1 MRGTVFGVVTGA
13 ATVALLGSSAW
24 ALRDDAAVE
33 AAAPQQPSQN
43 GVAVYAPN
51 FFSTYSPVT
60 ALDMV
65 SRVPGFS
72 LSNGD
77 TDRRGLG
84 DSFGN
89 LLINGARPS
98 NKSLTLETVLQRIP
112 MEDVAHIELIQ
123 EALPQYNMRG
133 HPRLVNVILR
143 EGAGRSGAWT
153 GNVTLSDSGR
163 VGTRHQL
170 SYSFPLGD
178 ADVTLGVDTGFSG
191 NRVRR
196 REERFDAAG
205 DQEFFARDSDQ
216 RRYSEFV
223 PTLSVNWTLDDRSS
237 LRLDARGQ
245 YWDWHRN
252 RANYGF
258 APNGDPLFIE
268 LNETVNYGSSGSGTI
283 TYARDVTDHFS
294 SETILLASRERWDDG
309 PEPYAFYD
317 AQTGFVGATIVVAD
331 GEYEET
337 ALRQT
342 FNWNRIPNHNLEFG
356 AETAVNARDTTV
368 NLFDDDGVTVTPI
381 QLPVTSTRVEET
393 RSELFANHVWQ
404 VNDRLSIES
413 GLRYEISEIE
423 QTGDAAQSRSFTYA
437 KPSVTVN
444 WRQDEDNRIR
454 FTARRDVAQL
464 EFDKFAS
471 SVDVQ
476 DNNSTLGNPDYVP
489 QRTWTLEAEW
499 EHRFGDDGS
508 ASLQIGYDMVE
519 DLDGWVPI
527 TTPTG
532 VFDAPGNIGDGTN
545 LRITGNLTTP
555 LDRFGLSNAVL
566 DVFLEWYN
574 TNVEDPLTGED
585 RVWSGPREW
594 ELALDFRQTFPQS
607 GYAWGWDYH
616 WVSNGEVYRAQRY
629 EEFNNT
635 DGDLDFYAETTN
647 WLGMT
652 IRAGVDGV
660 FNNGDDRM
668 RVLYDGSRA
677 NGVILATEHRNV
689 SMGQTVYVRI
699 VDTF

>member
-1 MRGTVFGVVTGA
+1 MDSQTGI
-13 ATVALLGSSAW
+13 
-24 ALRDDAAVE
+24 
-33 AAAPQQPSQN
+33 
-43 GVAVYAPN
+43 AVYAPG
-51 FFSTYSPVT
+51 FFSNYSPVT

-65 SRVPGFS
+65 ARIPGFS

-77 TDRRGLG
+77 TNRRGLG

-98 NKSLTLETVLQRIP
+98 NKSLTLQTVLQRIP
-112 MEDVAHIELIQ
+112 MEDVAQIELIQ

-133 HPRLVNVILR
+133 HARLVNVILR

-153 GNVTLSDSGR
+153 GNLTLSDSGR
-163 VGTRHQL
+163 LGTRHQL
-170 SYSFPLGD
+170 SYSFPVSN
-178 ADVTLGVDTGFSG
+178 ADVTLGVDAGFSG
-191 NRVRR
+191 NRMRR
-196 REERFDAAG
+196 REERYDANG
-205 DQEFFARDSDQ
+205 DQEYFSRDSDQ
-216 RRYSEFV
+216 RRYTEII
-223 PTLSVNWTLDDRSS
+223 PTLSVNWTLDERSS
-237 LRLDARGQ
+237 LRLDAQGQ

-258 APNGDPLFIE
+258 EPNGDPLFIE
-268 LNETVNYGSSGSGTI
+268 LNETMNYGTSGSGTI
-283 TYARDVTDHFS
+283 TYSRELGEHLS
-294 SETILLASRERWDDG
+294 SETILLASRGRWEEG
-309 PEPYAFYD
+309 PEPYALYD
-317 AQTGFVGATIVVAD
+317 AQTGFVGATIVVSETKD
-331 GEYEET
+331 EET

-342 FNWNRIPNHNLEFG
+342 FNWNRIANHNLEFG

-368 NLFDDDGVTVTPI
+368 NLFQDDGVTVTPI
-381 QLPVTSTRVEET
+381 VLPVTSTRVEET

-423 QTGDAAQSRSFTYA
+423 QTGDAEQSRSFTYP
-437 KPSVTVN
+437 KPSITVN
-444 WRQDEDNRIR
+444 WRQDDDNRFR

-464 EFDKFAS
+464 QFDKFAS
-471 SVDVQ
+471 SVDIQ

-499 EHRFGDDGS
+499 EHRFGEDGS

-519 DLDGWVPI
+519 DLDGWVPV
-527 TTPTG
+527 TTPGG

-616 WVSNGEVYRAQRY
+616 WVSNGEVYRAQR
-629 EEFNNT
+629 FQVFDNT
-635 DGDLDFYAETTN
+635 DGDLDIYAETTN
-647 WLGMT
+647 WFGMT

-660 FNNGDDRM
+660 FNNGDDRT
-668 RVLYDGSRA
+668 RTLYNGSRA
-677 NGVILATEHRNV
+677 NGVIFATEHRNV
-689 SMGQTVYVRI
+689 SMGQTVYLRV

>member
-1 MRGTVFGVVTGA
+1 M
-13 ATVALLGSSAW
+13 GSSAW

-223 PTLSVNWTLDDRSS
+223 PTLSVNWTLDERSS

-616 WVSNGEVYRAQRY
+616 WVSNGEV
-629 EEFNNT
+629 
-635 DGDLDFYAETTN
+635 
-647 WLGMT
+647 
-652 IRAGVDGV
+652 
-660 FNNGDDRM
+660 
-668 RVLYDGSRA
+668 
-677 NGVILATEHRNV
+677 
-689 SMGQTVYVRI
+689 
-699 VDTF
+699 

>member
-1 MRGTVFGVVTGA
+1 
-13 ATVALLGSSAW
+13 
-24 ALRDDAAVE
+24 
-33 AAAPQQPSQN
+33 
-43 GVAVYAPN
+43 
-51 FFSTYSPVT
+51 
-60 ALDMV
+60 
-65 SRVPGFS
+65 
-72 LSNGD
+72 
-77 TDRRGLG
+77 
-84 DSFGN
+84 
-89 LLINGARPS
+89 
-98 NKSLTLETVLQRIP
+98 LETVLQRIP

-223 PTLSVNWTLDDRSS
+223 PTLSVNWTLDERSS

-356 AETAVNARDTTV
+356 AETAV
-368 NLFDDDGVTVTPI
+368 
-381 QLPVTSTRVEET
+381 
-393 RSELFANHVWQ
+393 
-404 VNDRLSIES
+404 
-413 GLRYEISEIE
+413 
-423 QTGDAAQSRSFTYA
+423 
-437 KPSVTVN
+437 
-444 WRQDEDNRIR
+444 
-454 FTARRDVAQL
+454 
-464 EFDKFAS
+464 
-471 SVDVQ
+471 
-476 DNNSTLGNPDYVP
+476 
-489 QRTWTLEAEW
+489 
-499 EHRFGDDGS
+499 
-508 ASLQIGYDMVE
+508 
-519 DLDGWVPI
+519 
-527 TTPTG
+527 
-532 VFDAPGNIGDGTN
+532 
-545 LRITGNLTTP
+545 
-555 LDRFGLSNAVL
+555 
-566 DVFLEWYN
+566 
-574 TNVEDPLTGED
+574 
-585 RVWSGPREW
+585 
-594 ELALDFRQTFPQS
+594 
-607 GYAWGWDYH
+607 
-616 WVSNGEVYRAQRY
+616 
-629 EEFNNT
+629 
-635 DGDLDFYAETTN
+635 
-647 WLGMT
+647 
-652 IRAGVDGV
+652 
-660 FNNGDDRM
+660 
-668 RVLYDGSRA
+668 
-677 NGVILATEHRNV
+677 
-689 SMGQTVYVRI
+689 
-699 VDTF
+699 

>member
-1 MRGTVFGVVTGA
+1 MRGKVLSVAAGV
-13 ATVALLGSSAW
+13 ATVALLSNSAW
-24 ALRDDAAVE
+24 ALRDDAASDV
-33 AAAPQQPSQN
+33 ADSQVDSQT
-43 GVAVYAPN
+43 GIAVYAPG
-51 FFSTYSPVT
+51 FFSNYSPVT

-65 SRVPGFS
+65 ARIPGFS

-77 TDRRGLG
+77 TNRRGLG

-98 NKSLTLETVLQRIP
+98 NKSLTLQTVLQRIP
-112 MEDVAHIELIQ
+112 MEDVAQIELIQ

-133 HPRLVNVILR
+133 HARLVNVILR

-153 GNVTLSDSGR
+153 GNLTLSDSGR
-163 VGTRHQL
+163 LGTRHQL
-170 SYSFPLGD
+170 SYSFPVSN
-178 ADVTLGVDTGFSG
+178 ADVTLGVDAGFSG
-191 NRVRR
+191 NRMRR
-196 REERFDAAG
+196 REERYDANG
-205 DQEFFARDSDQ
+205 DQEYFSRDSDQ
-216 RRYSEFV
+216 RRYTEII
-223 PTLSVNWTLDDRSS
+223 PTLSVNWTLDERSS
-237 LRLDARGQ
+237 LRLDAQGQ

-258 APNGDPLFIE
+258 EPNGDPLFIE
-268 LNETVNYGSSGSGTI
+268 LNETMNYGTSGSGTI
-283 TYARDVTDHFS
+283 TYSRELGEHLS
-294 SETILLASRERWDDG
+294 SETILLASRGRWEEG
-309 PEPYAFYD
+309 PEPYALYD
-317 AQTGFVGATIVVAD
+317 AQTGFVGATIVVSETKD
-331 GEYEET
+331 EET

-342 FNWNRIPNHNLEFG
+342 FNWNRIANHNLEFG

-368 NLFDDDGVTVTPI
+368 NLFQDDGVTVTPI
-381 QLPVTSTRVEET
+381 VLPVTSTRVEET

-423 QTGDAAQSRSFTYA
+423 QTGDAEQSRSFTYP
-437 KPSVTVN
+437 KPSITVN
-444 WRQDEDNRIR
+444 WRQDDDNRFR

-464 EFDKFAS
+464 QFDKFAS
-471 SVDVQ
+471 SVDIQ

-499 EHRFGDDGS
+499 EHRFGEDGS

-519 DLDGWVPI
+519 DLDGWVPV
-527 TTPTG
+527 TTPGG

-616 WVSNGEVYRAQRY
+616 WVSNGEVYRAQR
-629 EEFNNT
+629 FQVFDNT
-635 DGDLDFYAETTN
+635 DGDLDIYAETTN
-647 WLGMT
+647 WFGMT

-660 FNNGDDRM
+660 FNNGDDRT
-668 RVLYDGSRA
+668 RTLYNGSRA
-677 NGVILATEHRNV
+677 NGVIFATEHRNV
-689 SMGQTVYVRI
+689 SMGQTVYLRV

>member
-1 MRGTVFGVVTGA
+1 MRGKVFDVVAGA
-13 ATVALLGSSAW
+13 ATVALLGNSAW
-24 ALRDDAAVE
+24 ALRDDAGAGP
-33 AAAPQQPSQN
+33 ANTQQETQA
-43 GVAVYAPN
+43 GIAVYSPAFFTN
-51 FFSTYSPVT
+51 FAPVT

-65 SRVPGFS
+65 ARVPGFS

-153 GNVTLSDSGR
+153 GDINLSDSGR
-163 VGTRHQL
+163 VGTRQQL
-170 SYSFPLGD
+170 SYSFPVGD
-178 ADVTLGVDTGFSG
+178 VDVTLGVDTGFSG

-205 DQEFFARDSDQ
+205 NQEFYSRDSDQ
-216 RRYSEFV
+216 RRYAEFI
-223 PTLSVNWTLDDRSS
+223 PTLSLNWAIDERSS

-245 YWDWHRN
+245 YWDWQRN

-258 APNGDPLFIE
+258 EPDGTPLFIE
-268 LNETVNYGSSGSGTI
+268 LNDTLNYGSSGSGTI
-283 TYARDVTDHFS
+283 TYARDLSEHLS

-317 AQTGFVGATIVVAD
+317 AQTGFTGATIFVAH

-342 FNWNRIPNHNLEFG
+342 FNWNRIPGHNLEFG
-356 AETAVNARDTTV
+356 AETAVNARDLDID
-368 NLFDDDGVTVTPI
+368 LFEDDGVTVTPVP
-381 QLPVTSTRVEET
+381 LPVSQTRVEET

-404 VNDRLSIES
+404 VNDRLSVES
-413 GLRYEISEIE
+413 GLRYEFSEIE
-423 QTGDAAQSRSFTYA
+423 QTGDAVQSRSFTYA
-437 KPSVTVN
+437 KPSITLN

-454 FTARRDVAQL
+454 ITARRDVAQL
-464 EFDKFAS
+464 EFSKFSS
-471 SVDVQ
+471 SVDIA

-489 QRTWTLEAEW
+489 ERTWTLEAEW
-499 EHRFGDDGS
+499 EHRFGEDGS

-519 DLDGWVPI
+519 DLDGWVPV

-585 RVWSGPREW
+585 RQWSGPREW

-607 GYAWGWDYH
+607 GFAWGWDYH
-616 WVSNGEVYRAQRY
+616 WVSDGEVYRAQRFELY
-629 EEFNNT
+629 NNT
-635 DGDLDFYAETTN
+635 DGDLDVYAETTRF
-647 WLGMT
+647 WGMT

-668 RVLYDGSRA
+668 RTLYNGSRA

-689 SMGQTVYVRI
+689 SMGQTVFLRI